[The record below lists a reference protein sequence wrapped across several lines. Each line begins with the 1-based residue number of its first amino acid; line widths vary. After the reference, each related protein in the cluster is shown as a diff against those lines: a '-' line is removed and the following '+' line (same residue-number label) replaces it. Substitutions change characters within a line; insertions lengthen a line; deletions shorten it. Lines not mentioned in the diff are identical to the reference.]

1 MNATASSRRPEDPV
15 VPTKHDAELAKKSSR
30 LLAACI
36 GQGDVARLVVH
47 DGDQQIDVPVSAL
60 RMLVSILA
68 QMAQGN
74 AVSLVPFHAEL
85 TTQQAAD
92 FLNVSRPYLVK
103 LLERD
108 ALKYRRVGTH
118 RRIAFSEL
126 LKYRQK
132 LAAEGREAAAKLTQE
147 AEDLGIGY

>member
-1 MNATASSRRPEDPV
+1 MNALASARRPEDPV
-15 VPTKHDAELAKKSSR
+15 VPTEHDTELARESGR

-60 RMLVSILA
+60 RMLVNILA

-85 TTQQAAD
+85 TTQQAAG

-108 ALKYRRVGTH
+108 VLKYRRVGTH

-126 LKYRQK
+126 LQYRQR
-132 LAAEGREAAAKLTQE
+132 LTAQGRETAAKLSQE
-147 AEDLGIGY
+147 AEDLGLGY

>member
-15 VPTKHDAELAKKSSR
+15 VPTKHDAELAKESSR

-47 DGDQQIDVPVSAL
+47 DGDQQIPVSAL
-60 RMLVSILA
+60 RMLVNILA

-74 AVSLVPFHAEL
+74 AVSLVPFDAEL
-85 TTQQAAD
+85 TTQEAAE
-92 FLNVSRPYLVK
+92 FLNVLRPYLIE

-108 ALKYRRVGTH
+108 ALKYRRVGAH
-118 RRIAFSEL
+118 RRVAFSEL
-126 LKYRQK
+126 LKHRQK
-132 LAAEGREAAAKLTQE
+132 LAAEGREAASKLTQE